1 MIRSGKRRPSS
12 MSFLASVE
20 TIRRPGATKS
30 GLTTPSCVVPYEENQ
45 AGWSSPAAAVPPSS
59 GAPTTRVYGWLAG
72 GSRVVSVPPL
82 PAAATTTM
90 PLNHAYSTAASS
102 RLVLY
107 DSGTVEISDRFRT
120 RMLYLSLFSTT
131 HSMPS
136 TASEMWE
143 TPFLFETLTEIR
155 STPGATPGYLSRLL
169 SLSSQ
174 SPQPPPPTIPATQV
188 P

>member
-1 MIRSGKRRPSS
+1 
-12 MSFLASVE
+12 
-20 TIRRPGATKS
+20 
-30 GLTTPSCVVPYEENQ
+30 
-45 AGWSSPAAAVPPSS
+45 
-59 GAPTTRVYGWLAG
+59 
-72 GSRVVSVPPL
+72 
-82 PAAATTTM
+82 M

-107 DSGTVEISDRFRT
+107 DSGTVEISDKFRT

-155 STPGATPGYLSRLL
+155 STPGATPGYLSLRL

-174 SPQPPPPTIPATQV
+174 SPQPPRRRSPPPRCRDRSHRRHH
-188 P
+188 PGRRGRPRPS